1 MFVLNT
7 NQSPHSVADKLWL
20 TVIPFLH
27 NTISIPAGTFEE
39 NEIKKLGN
47 KKIQGVFFPKLF
59 PIKYNT
65 QDVLMGLRFSSTWE
79 NQFRFL
85 FDLPIKGKLRGVFLP
100 IQFSNFTRSYMVS
113 AKIKLFKI
121 NAQGE
126 MFYTKE
132 KDFFQFI
139 DKTWGNTAIFL
150 SIFEDEELVINKDN
164 EFFGFEILTNS
175 QSGSSTSLFFKRN
188 SYKYSSTDLEYYPCL
203 IIE

>member
-27 NTISIPAGTFEE
+27 NTISIPPGNFEE
-39 NEIKKLGN
+39 NEIKKLGD
-47 KKIQGVFFPKLF
+47 KKIQGVFLPKLF
-59 PIKYNT
+59 PIKYNS
-65 QDVLMGLRFSSTWE
+65 QDVQMSIRFGSTWE

-100 IQFSNFTRSYMVS
+100 MHCSNFTRSYMTS
-113 AKIKLFKI
+113 AKIKFFKI

-132 KDFFQFI
+132 KDIFQFI
-139 DKTWGNTAIFL
+139 DKSWGSSGIL
-150 SIFEDEELVINKDN
+150 LGILEDEELVINKDN
-164 EFFGFEILTNS
+164 EFFGFEIITNS
-175 QSGSSTSLFFKRN
+175 QSGSSSYLSFKRN
-188 SYKYSSTDLEYYPCL
+188 SYKYSSNDLEYYPCL

>member
-27 NTISIPAGTFEE
+27 NTISIPPGNFEE
-39 NEIKKLGN
+39 NEIKKLGD
-47 KKIQGVFFPKLF
+47 KKIQGVFLPKLF
-59 PIKYNT
+59 PIKYNS
-65 QDVLMGLRFSSTWE
+65 QDVQMSIRFGSTWE

-100 IQFSNFTRSYMVS
+100 MHCSNFTSSYMKS
-113 AKIKLFKI
+113 AKIKFFKI

-132 KDFFQFI
+132 KDIFQFI
-139 DKTWGNTAIFL
+139 DKSWGSSGIL
-150 SIFEDEELVINKDN
+150 LGILEDEELVINKDN
-164 EFFGFEILTNS
+164 EFFGFEIITNS
-175 QSGSSTSLFFKRN
+175 QSGSSSYLSFKRN

>member
-27 NTISIPAGTFEE
+27 NTISIPPGNFEE
-39 NEIKKLGN
+39 NEIKKLGD
-47 KKIQGVFFPKLF
+47 KKIQGVFLPKLF
-59 PIKYNT
+59 PIKYNS
-65 QDVLMGLRFSSTWE
+65 QDVQMSIRFSSTWE

-100 IQFSNFTRSYMVS
+100 IHCSNFTRSYMKS
-113 AKIKLFKI
+113 AKIKFFKI

-132 KDFFQFI
+132 KDIFQFI
-139 DKTWGNTAIFL
+139 DKSWGNSSIFL
-150 SIFEDEELVINKDN
+150 GILEDEELVINKDN
-164 EFFGFEILTNS
+164 EFFGLEIITNS

>member
-27 NTISIPAGTFEE
+27 NNISIPPGNFEE
-39 NEIKKLGN
+39 NEIKKLGD
-47 KKIQGVFFPKLF
+47 KKIQGVFLPKLF
-59 PIKYNT
+59 PIKYNN
-65 QDVLMGLRFSSTWE
+65 QDVQMSIRFGSTWE
-79 NQFRFL
+79 NKFRFL

-100 IQFSNFTRSYMVS
+100 MHCSNFTRSYMQS
-113 AKIKLFKI
+113 AKIKFFKI

-132 KDFFQFI
+132 KDIFQFI
-139 DKTWGNTAIFL
+139 DKSWGNSGIL
-150 SIFEDEELVINKDN
+150 LGILEDEELVINKDN
-164 EFFGFEILTNS
+164 EFFGFEIITNS
-175 QSGSSTSLFFKRN
+175 QSGSSSYLSFKRN
-188 SYKYSSTDLEYYPCL
+188 SYKYSSTDIEYYPCL

>member
-27 NTISIPAGTFEE
+27 NTISIPPGNFEE
-39 NEIKKLGN
+39 NEIKKLGD
-47 KKIQGVFFPKLF
+47 KKIQGVFLPKLF
-59 PIKYNT
+59 PIKYNS
-65 QDVLMGLRFSSTWE
+65 QDVQMSIRFGSTWE

-100 IQFSNFTRSYMVS
+100 MHCSNFTRSYMKS
-113 AKIKLFKI
+113 AKIKFFKI

-132 KDFFQFI
+132 KDIFQFI
-139 DKTWGNTAIFL
+139 DKSWGSSGIL
-150 SIFEDEELVINKDN
+150 LGILEDEELVINKDN
-164 EFFGFEILTNS
+164 EFFGFEIITNS
-175 QSGSSTSLFFKRN
+175 QSGSSSYLSFKRN
-188 SYKYSSTDLEYYPCL
+188 SYKYSSNDLEYYPCL